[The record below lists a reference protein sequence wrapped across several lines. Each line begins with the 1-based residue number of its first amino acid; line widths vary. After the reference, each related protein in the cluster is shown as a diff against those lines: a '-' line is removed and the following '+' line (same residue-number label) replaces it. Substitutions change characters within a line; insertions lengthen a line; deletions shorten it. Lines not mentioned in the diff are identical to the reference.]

1 MRIGLVGPSYQ
12 MQSLPFDA
20 QRTINLFPISDEMG
34 KEVASLQGTPGL
46 SLFAT
51 CSQGN
56 GRKCFASAQGRDFAV
71 SGSKLYEINSNG
83 TTNERGT
90 IDTSS
95 GNVSIAENSTQL
107 ALCDGVN
114 IYIFTYATNAFVK
127 VTSGLPT
134 TCGVVTSIDGYFV
147 TNEVGT
153 GRFYISNLSDGLT
166 WDALDFAT
174 AESSPDNLISLRNIN
189 GQLFLI
195 GSKTFEIWAN
205 VGASAFPFQRVSG
218 AVGDVGIMAA
228 HTLVDLDNSL
238 IWVGQDKNGNSIVYK
253 TNGFRPQ
260 RISTEPIENM
270 IRTSTDQSNML
281 AFSYQLDGHLFY
293 VITGSGMATSL
304 CYDIT
309 TGLWHERAYLGE
321 SGNFEPHLAAGCMLS
336 SSGVHLVCDR
346 SSGNIYQLS
355 QSVYSDNGLPLARER
370 IFTHLSD
377 ENKNLRYNRLEIGF
391 ETGVGLQSG
400 QGSSPTVSLQLS
412 KDGARTWSDWH
423 NASLGAVGKYQTK
436 VAFRRL
442 GVAGQMT
449 FKIRISDPVKV
460 SITGA
465 YLT

>member
-1 MRIGLVGPSYQ
+1 
-12 MQSLPFDA
+12 MQSRPFDA
-20 QRTINLFPISDEMG
+20 QRTVNLFPISDEMG
-34 KEVASLQGTPGL
+34 KEVASLQSTPGL

-56 GRKCFASAQGRDFAV
+56 GRKCFASAKGRDFVV
-71 SGSKLYEINSNG
+71 SGSKLYEVNSDG
-83 TTNERGT
+83 TTTERGT
-90 IDTSS
+90 IGTSS
-95 GNVSIAENSTQL
+95 GNVSIAENATQL
-107 ALCDGVN
+107 ALCDGIN
-114 IYIFTYATNAFVK
+114 IYIFTYAANTFAK
-127 VTSGLPT
+127 VTSGLPSV
-134 TCGVVTSIDGYFV
+134 CGVVTSIDGYFV
-147 TNEVGT
+147 TNEVDS
-153 GRFYISNLSDGLT
+153 GRFFISNPSDGLT

-195 GSKTFEIWAN
+195 GSKTFEIWSN
-205 VGASAFPFQRVSG
+205 VGASSFPFQRVSG

-228 HTLVDLDNSL
+228 HTLIDLDNSL
-238 IWVGQDKNGNSIVYK
+238 IWVGQDKNGNSIVYR

-260 RISTEPIENM
+260 RISTEPIEHM
-270 IRTSTDQSNML
+270 IHTSTDQSNMR

-293 VITGSGMATSL
+293 VLTGDGMDTSL

-309 TGLWHERAYLGE
+309 TGFWHERAYLGE
-321 SGNFEPHLAAGCMLS
+321 FGDFEPHLANDCMLS
-336 SSGVHLVCDR
+336 ATGVHLVCDR
-346 SSGNIYQLS
+346 KSGNIYEMS
-355 QSVYSDNGLPLARER
+355 EDVYSDNGDPIARER
-370 IFTHLSD
+370 VFTHLSD

-391 ETGVGLQSG
+391 DTGVGLQSG
-400 QGSSPTVSLQLS
+400 QGSDPTVSLQLS

-436 VAFRRL
+436 VVFRRL

-449 FKIRISDPVKV
+449 FKIRISDPVFV

>member
-1 MRIGLVGPSYQ
+1 
-12 MQSLPFDA
+12 MQSRPFDA
-20 QRTINLFPISDEMG
+20 QRTVNLFPISDEMG
-34 KEVASLQGTPGL
+34 KEVASLQSTPGL

-56 GRKCFASAQGRDFAV
+56 GRKCFASAKGRDFVV
-71 SGSKLYEINSNG
+71 SGSKLYEVNSDG
-83 TTNERGT
+83 TTTERGT

-95 GNVSIAENSTQL
+95 GNVSIAENATQL
-107 ALCDGVN
+107 ALCDGIN
-114 IYIFTYATNAFVK
+114 IYIFTYAANTFAK
-127 VTSGLPT
+127 VTSGLPSV
-134 TCGVVTSIDGYFV
+134 CGVVTSIDGYFV
-147 TNEVGT
+147 TNEVDS
-153 GRFYISNLSDGLT
+153 GRFFISNPSDGLT

-174 AESSPDNLISLRNIN
+174 AESSPDNLVALRNIN

-195 GSKTFEIWAN
+195 GSKTFEIWSN

-228 HTLVDLDNSL
+228 HTLIDLDNSL
-238 IWVGQDKNGNSIVYK
+238 IWVGQDKNGNSIVYR

-260 RISTEPIENM
+260 RISTEPIEHM
-270 IRTSTDQSNML
+270 IHTSTDQSNMR

-293 VITGSGMATSL
+293 VLTGDGMDTSL

-309 TGLWHERAYLGE
+309 TGFWHERAYLGE
-321 SGNFEPHLAAGCMLS
+321 FGDFEPHLANDCMLS
-336 SSGVHLVCDR
+336 ATGVHLVCDR
-346 SSGNIYQLS
+346 KSGNVYEMS
-355 QSVYSDNGLPLARER
+355 EDVYSDNEDPIARER
-370 IFTHLSD
+370 VFTHLSD

-391 ETGVGLQSG
+391 DTGVGLQSG
-400 QGSSPTVSLQLS
+400 QGSDPTVSLQLS

-436 VAFRRL
+436 VVFRRL

-449 FKIRISDPVKV
+449 FKIRISDPVFV